1 MGFLSI
7 MGKILIVLAML
18 TLPVAVSL
26 ILVFSETLT
35 TIGVAIALGASI
47 FTFFCGIYAG
57 FLGIKYERLQKKFE
71 SFVNPLRI
79 RSNPVNLI
87 KAICPIDHEQVVFV
101 HVSPHR
107 DDARPDGMDIFL
119 GSCGHEVHRGEIE
132 VEQPTESALDALR
145 TGSRLFSLYRTL
157 EESSLVEV
165 WIPPD

>member
-1 MGFLSI
+1 MGFLST
-7 MGKILIVLAML
+7 MGKILIGLAIA
-18 TLPVAVSL
+18 TLPIAVSL

-35 TIGVAIALGASI
+35 TIGVAISLGASV
-47 FTFFCGIYAG
+47 FVFFCGLYAG
-57 FLGIKYERLQKKFE
+57 FLGIKYERLQQTFE

-107 DDARPDGMDIFL
+107 DDARPDGLDIFL

-132 VEQPTESALDALR
+132 VEQPATSA
-145 TGSRLFSLYRTL
+145 
-157 EESSLVEV
+157 
-165 WIPPD
+165 

>member
-7 MGKILIVLAML
+7 MGKILIGLAVL

-35 TIGVAIALGASI
+35 TIGVAISLGASV
-47 FTFFCGIYAG
+47 FVFFCGIYVG
-57 FLGIKYERLQKKFE
+57 FLGIKYERLQQKFE

-79 RSNPVNLI
+79 RPNAANLI
-87 KAICPIDHEQVVFV
+87 KAVCPIDHEQVVFV

-107 DDARPDGMDIFL
+107 DDARPDGLDIFL

-132 VEQPTESALDALR
+132 IEQPANSA
-145 TGSRLFSLYRTL
+145 FS
-157 EESSLVEV
+157 
-165 WIPPD
+165 

>member
-7 MGKILIVLAML
+7 MGKILICLSVL

-35 TIGVAIALGASI
+35 TIGVAISLGASI
-47 FTFFCGIYAG
+47 FVFFCGIYAG
-57 FLGIKYERLQKKFE
+57 FLGIKYEQLQQKFE

-79 RSNPVNLI
+79 RPNPVNLI
-87 KAICPIDHEQVVFV
+87 KAVCPIDHEQVVFV

-107 DDARPDGMDIFL
+107 DDARPDGLDIFL

-132 VEQPTESALDALR
+132 IEQPAHPA
-145 TGSRLFSLYRTL
+145 
-157 EESSLVEV
+157 SS
-165 WIPPD
+165 